1 MGMIESISLDSATLV
16 ALEERARR
24 HGRSIEEEA
33 ADTLRAA
40 VRRPSKAEMLARLD
54 AVASMTPK
62 NIEQTDSVLLLRED
76 RDR

>member
-1 MGMIESISLDSATLV
+1 MGMIERIPLDSATLV

-24 HGRSIEEEA
+24 HGRTLEEEA

-54 AVASMTPK
+54 EVASMTPK
-62 NIEQTDSVLLLRED
+62 GIEQTDSVVLLRED